1 MTLPAAPTHDRGRRT
16 LAAALR
22 RPTRP
27 TLVMLAI
34 LGLIV
39 GVGIYFHLNSSPR
52 WHRVQSLSVALA
64 VAVYVAVLVRNRWRD
79 AALIVASLVFCLVA
93 TEAYI
98 TVAYQP
104 PLIDVTASFTVA
116 RPILGWG
123 PKAPGAYHHIK
134 QQTATGRVVFDVDY
148 TIDTEL
154 HRQVV
159 SAADGPTV
167 AFVGGS
173 DTFGLGLPDPA
184 TLPQLFADVTGRS
197 VHVVNFAYPGYGP
210 QQFLRAL
217 ETGLFDGLQQPRL
230 FVIPTDPWLVDRT
243 SCVNSETER
252 GPRYELIGGQPI
264 FQGTCAEGEPLV
276 LRLLERVSSIYP
288 AIIAPAL
295 QGATLEKIDLFV
307 AILVR
312 AGQLARDKYGATTL
326 VIYEPNEPYLRPLG
340 YTDEQLMQRLRDGGL
355 VVVDGALDPAAY
367 PGQDLAIPGEG
378 HPTAVANRAWAMLVQ
393 RYVEEKSLLRR

>member
-1 MTLPAAPTHDRGRRT
+1 MTLPAAPARDRGRRT
-16 LAAALR
+16 LANAR

-27 TLVMLAI
+27 TLIKLAI

-39 GVGIYFHLNSSPR
+39 GAGIYFHLNSSPR

-64 VAVYVAVLVRNRWRD
+64 VALYVAVLVRNRWRD
-79 AALIVASLVFCLVA
+79 AIMIVASLVFCLIAIEV
-93 TEAYI
+93 YI
-98 TVAYQP
+98 SVAYQP
-104 PLIDVTASFTVA
+104 ALIDVTASFTVA

-123 PKAPGAYHHIK
+123 PKAPGIYHHIK
-134 QQTATGRVVFDVDY
+134 KQTATGRVVFDVDY

-159 SAADGPTV
+159 SAADGSTV

-173 DTFGLGLPDPA
+173 DTFGLGLPDAA
-184 TLPQLFADVTGRS
+184 TLPQLFAAATGRS

-217 ETGLFDGLQQPRL
+217 ETGLFDGLKQPRL
-230 FVIPTDPWLVDRT
+230 FVIQTDPWLADRT
-243 SCVNSETER
+243 SCINSETER
-252 GPRYELIGGQPI
+252 GPRYELIGAQPA
-264 FQGTCAEGEPLV
+264 FQGTCAEGESLV

-307 AILVR
+307 TILVR

-326 VIYEPNEPYLRPLG
+326 VIYEPNEPYLRPVG
-340 YTDEQLMQRLRDGGL
+340 YTDQRLVQRLRDGGL

-367 PGQDLAIPGEG
+367 PGQDLTIPGEG

-393 RYVEEKSLLRR
+393 RYVEEKSLLSR

>member
-1 MTLPAAPTHDRGRRT
+1 MTLPAAPTSNRERRT
-16 LAAALR
+16 LGVALR
-22 RPTRP
+22 RHTRP
-27 TLVMLAI
+27 TFVKLAI

-39 GVGIYFHLNSSPR
+39 GVGISFHLNSSPR

-64 VAVYVAVLVRNRWRD
+64 VAIYVAVLARNRWRD
-79 AALIVASLVFCLVA
+79 AILIVASLVFCVVA
-93 TEAYI
+93 IEAYI

-104 PLIDVTASFTVA
+104 ALIDVTASYTVTS
-116 RPILGWG
+116 PILGLEPKG
-123 PKAPGAYHHIK
+123 PGVYHHIK
-134 QQTATGRVVFDVDY
+134 KETATGRVVFDVDY

-159 SAADGPTV
+159 SAVDGPTV

-173 DTFGLGLPDPA
+173 DTYGLGLPDAA
-184 TLPQLFADVTGRS
+184 TLPQLFADATGRS

-217 ETGLFDGLQQPRL
+217 EAGLFDNVKPRL
-230 FVIPTDPWLVDRT
+230 FVLKIAPWLVDRT
-243 SCVNSETER
+243 FCINSEAAR
-252 GPRYELIGGQPI
+252 GPRYELMGGQPI
-264 FQGTCAEGEPLV
+264 FRGTCAEGESLV

-307 AILVR
+307 AILAR
-312 AGQLARDKYGATTL
+312 AGKLARDKYGATTL
-326 VIYEPNEPYLRPLG
+326 VIYEPNEPYLRPAG
-340 YTDEQLMQRLRDGGL
+340 YADEQLVRRLRDGGL
-355 VVVDGALDPAAY
+355 VVVDGALDPAVY
-367 PGQDLAIPGEG
+367 PGQDLTIPGEG

-393 RYVEEKSLLRR
+393 RYVEEKSLLRQ

>member
-1 MTLPAAPTHDRGRRT
+1 MTLPAAPTNDRARRT
-16 LAAALR
+16 LATALR

-27 TLVMLAI
+27 TLTKLAI

-39 GVGIYFHLNSSPR
+39 GVGIYFHLNPSPR
-52 WHRVQSLSVALA
+52 WHRVQSLSLALA
-64 VAVYVAVLVRNRWRD
+64 VSVYVAILVRNRWRD
-79 AALIVASLVFCLVA
+79 AMLIVASLVFCLVA
-93 TEAYI
+93 IEAYI

-104 PLIDVTASFTVA
+104 ALIDVTASFTVV
-116 RPILGWG
+116 RPILGLG
-123 PKAPGAYHHIK
+123 PKGPGVYHHIK
-134 QQTATGRVVFDVDY
+134 KETATGRVVFDVDY

-173 DTFGLGLPDPA
+173 DTYGLGLPDA
-184 TLPQLFADVTGRS
+184 GTLPQLFADATGRS

-217 ETGLFDGLQQPRL
+217 ETGLFDGLKQPRL
-230 FVIPTDPWLVDRT
+230 FVLKIAPWLVDRT
-243 SCVNSETER
+243 FCVNSEAAR
-252 GPRYELIGGQPI
+252 GPRYELMGGQPT
-264 FQGTCAEGEPLV
+264 FRGSCAEGEPLV

-307 AILVR
+307 AILAR
-312 AGQLARDKYGATTL
+312 AGKLVRDKYGATL
-326 VIYEPNEPYLRPLG
+326 VIYEPNEAYLRPVG
-340 YTDEQLMQRLRDGGL
+340 YTDQQLMQRLRDGGL

-367 PGQDLAIPGEG
+367 PGQDLTIPGEG

-393 RYVEEKSLLRR
+393 RYVEEKSLLRQ